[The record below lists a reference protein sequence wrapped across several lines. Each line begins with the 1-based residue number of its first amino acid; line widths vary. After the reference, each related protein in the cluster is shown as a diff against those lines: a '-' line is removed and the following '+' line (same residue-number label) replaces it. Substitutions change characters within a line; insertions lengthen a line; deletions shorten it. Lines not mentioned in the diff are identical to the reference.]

1 MKRLFLLLVLI
12 ISSFGLFGQNPHY
25 LIDPEPLLVPTVSQ
39 LEMEDVET
47 GILYDAG
54 YTPVDFRNFDGS
66 YNCAYSSDISVF
78 YSILKGVKSCVVS
91 NSVLVPVADTVMSH
105 MSNYLAANHRVPVG
119 IAVYDYNQIAP
130 NAITSGSLGFQVVD
144 NEIML
149 ENVELPDGSYANPY
163 VDSTLVAFS
172 PYVNVV
178 PRSVTY
184 DFSSLFHYTNRTIN
198 AIYFDAGKNTGFQQ
212 ITTNGTYSVTYTTPS
227 VKTIK
232 VKVVLDG
239 NEQLYAKSTVRVID
253 ESSFTGGNNNT
264 DPFSWDV
271 QTFTSEIESDGVYP
285 IATISIRYANGSSF
299 SKQPLI
305 VAEGFDPISDPLG
318 LFLDDNVKRGHGVNN
333 IQTFYKKVRDYSG
346 IGDYDIIY
354 VDWFNS
360 TCSIQSNADILKQVI
375 IWVNNNK
382 PAGLSNILIGQS
394 MGGLIARYALRQM
407 EQDWQYHEVST
418 FVSDDSPHLGAN
430 IPLGFMYLAQWC
442 FDTIGFAGI
451 GSVLGTFETLVML
464 LEPVLNNT
472 NYALLY
478 RDELMR
484 IRNGTSVKQMIK
496 YYVNPL
502 FSIDTYQYDSFQQV
516 LRSIGFPRGGTGQGI
531 LNLCLS
537 NGGINNYVQ
546 DNLPLLR
553 IGNSSTSHSLVA
565 PILYFWSAI
574 LTGHLSSLLGPPVY
588 SVHEEFKVN
597 PHTHSGDSLFC
608 YKRTYIKDYSWGNQY
623 SLEYP
628 EIAITAPSSVQP
640 MDGVYGSYY
649 DISWLAPGPDIT
661 DVLEVLGVEVDS
673 QVQFLFVPSVSSLCY
688 KNGIDLVVPASFE
701 TDFNSASP
709 SMDDIPFDGYRFH
722 NSKASYHAEIDNYD
736 LAFVLGLDGI
746 QLLDST
752 ITATGSK
759 QYYLNKPGFS
769 VTWSSSDTTVATID
783 SNTGVVTPVNYGT
796 CILSANIDYGGGH
809 LRLKR
814 TLNLPPPSSIQF
826 QTYTLSYRDFSL
838 ENDYLNDSYRI
849 TASASGVYP
858 DDILPYI
865 KYCWGR
871 KLSGQSTITWT
882 ESNNLTRF
890 VTIPV
895 IDDHVVYFRVKY
907 LNYTYSPTYSILCH
921 PRPKIVPIDPFGN
934 LYTEDM
940 GEVIAQV
947 KGGAIGEVCNFT
959 CLGLQVSFDHE
970 PTLAELV
977 NRLLDYDIFVTEV
990 KKAKPWGEEDTVII
1004 PYEYG
1009 AGDPDSML
1017 HDVIVLQYN
1026 PSFSSL

>member
-1 MKRLFLLLVLI
+1 MKRLLLLLMLI

-25 LIDPEPLLVPTVSQ
+25 LMDPEPFLEPVVSQ
-39 LEMEDVET
+39 LEMDDVET

-66 YNCAYSSDISVF
+66 YNCEYSSDISVF
-78 YSILKGVKSCVVS
+78 YSLLKGVKSCVVS
-91 NSVLVPVADTVMSH
+91 NSVIIPVADTIMSH
-105 MSNYLAANHRVPVG
+105 MSNYLEITHRVPVG
-119 IAVYDYNQIAP
+119 IAVFDYNQIASD
-130 NAITSGSLGFQVVD
+130 AITSGSLGFQVVD

-184 DFSSLFHYTNRTIN
+184 DFSSLFHYANRTIN
-198 AIYFDAGKNTGFQQ
+198 AIYFDAGNNTGFQQ

-285 IATISIRYANGSSF
+285 TATISIRYANGSSF

-305 VAEGFDPISDPLG
+305 VAEGFEPISDPLG
-318 LFLDDNVKRGHGVNN
+318 LFLDEDNKRGHGFNN
-333 IQTFYKKVRDYSG
+333 IQTFYNKVMNFSG
-346 IGDYDIIY
+346 IGEYDIIY

-375 IWVNNNK
+375 NWVNDNK
-382 PAGLSNILIGQS
+382 PAGQRNILIGQS
-394 MGGLIARYALRQM
+394 MGGLIARFALRKM

-430 IPLGFMYLAQWC
+430 VPLGFMCLAQLG
-442 FDTIGFAGI
+442 FDTISLAEFC
-451 GSVLGTFETLVML
+451 LGLRTIEDLCVL
-464 LEPVLNNT
+464 LESVLNNT
-472 NYALLY
+472 NYASLY
-478 RDELMR
+478 RDEIMR
-484 IRNGTSVKQMIK
+484 LRNGTSVKQMLK

-502 FSIDTYQYDSFQQV
+502 LSIDTYQYDSFQLT
-516 LRSIGFPRGGTGQGI
+516 LRSIGFPKGDTGHGI

-537 NGGINNYVQ
+537 NGGINSYVD

-553 IGNSSTSHSLVA
+553 IGKYSISTSFTV
-565 PILYFWSAI
+565 PIAYILGAI
-574 LTGHLSSLLGPPVY
+574 LTGNLSSLQGAPLFLVN
-588 SVHEEFKVN
+588 EEIKVN
-597 PHTHSGDSLFC
+597 PYTHAGDSLFC
-608 YKRTYIKDYSWGNQY
+608 YKKTYTKPYSWGNSY
-623 SLEYP
+623 SLEFP
-628 EIAITAPSSVQP
+628 EIAITAPTSAQP
-640 MDGVYGSYY
+640 MDGFYGSYY
-649 DISWLAPGPDIT
+649 DISWMAPSPET
-661 DVLEVLGVEVDS
+661 SEVLAYLGIEIDS
-673 QVQFLFVPSVSSLCY
+673 QDKFMFVPTVSSLCY
-688 KNGIDLVVPASFE
+688 KNGIDLIVPANYE
-701 TDFNSASP
+701 TDFFSSSP
-709 SMDDIPFDGYRFH
+709 NMDDIPFDGYRFH
-722 NSKASYHAEIDNYD
+722 RSNASYHTRIDSLD
-736 LAFVLGLDGI
+736 LAFIRGLDGI

-752 ITATGSK
+752 ITATGNK
-759 QYYLNKPGFS
+759 QYYLNKPGIS
-769 VTWSSSDTTVATID
+769 VTWGSSDSTVATID
-783 SNTGVVTPVNYGT
+783 SSTGIVTPVNYGT
-796 CILSANIDYGGGH
+796 SIISANIDYGGGH

-895 IDDHVVYFRVKY
+895 IDDHVIYFRVKY
-907 LNYTYSPTYSILCH
+907 LNYSYSPTYSIICH
-921 PRPKIVPIDPFGN
+921 SRPKIVPIDPLGN

-940 GEVIAQV
+940 GDIIAQV
-947 KGGAIGEVCNFT
+947 KSGTLGETYDFT
-959 CLGLQVSFDHE
+959 CLRIQVSFDYE

-977 NRLLDYDIFVTEV
+977 TRLLNHETFLAEV
-990 KKAKPWGEEDTVII
+990 KKAKPWGEEDTVVI
-1004 PYEYG
+1004 PYSYTVGGSSEIIQ
-1009 AGDPDSML
+1009 
-1017 HDVIVLQYN
+1017 DVIVFQYN
-1026 PSFSSL
+1026 PSIQ